1 MKKGVF
7 PLGKVPGSTPGREQI
22 KQQQMEYINNILCIT
37 GTELIISDDNPNGV
51 ITLSNYKALKRRGKI
66 KVLGRSSY
74 NTPVKIVFGS
84 LPKKY
89 QELWKEKNEML
100 PEEKEQTDAFFDNYK
115 EDEAAANFYREHII
129 NYGNGLNDEGISED
143 RQLEYTLNASVLNAI
158 RRTRE
163 TCQTER
169 KARKI
174 PQYAGFWK
182 RSVMALKM
190 FHKKGINHTLPKS
203 ERRLRE
209 RYNQYVDG
217 GYINLIHG
225 NYSNDHSVKITE
237 EAGDWVLAQ
246 WMSQIDRVTI
256 EQLYARYNEK
266 AVTANW
272 DQLKT
277 PATIRNFLF
286 RPEIERI
293 WHGARY
299 GELSSKEKYAR
310 QNRTLLPKHRDSLWY
325 SDGTKLNYFY
335 KDKQGNIHTC
345 NVYEVMD
352 VYSECFLGYHISKS
366 EDFEAQYYAYKM
378 ALRTAGYK
386 PYEIRFDNQGGHKKL
401 QSGDLLNNLSRHSI
415 YTAPYNGKSKTIE
428 SAFGRFQAEFLH
440 KDWFFTG
447 QNIGSKKKESK
458 ANMEFILA
466 NASKLPTLEEIE
478 ATYKMRRDEWNAAP
492 HSKKGTSRL
501 EMYETSV
508 NEETRKLND
517 LDIISIFGILTDKE
531 ATYTASGIVLE
542 LKGKKY
548 PYEVLTPDGE
558 PDRDFNRRNIGRKF
572 YRRYCPEDLF
582 AIALYTKDATGMRFV
597 AYAEPYQMVH
607 RALQDQVDTD
617 CQRIRKNQVA
627 NKEERIQDEVQRSKI
642 LEKHGLHPNQ
652 HGLNTAPLKGITS
665 GKKQKKDIGQHLKE
679 ESNRM
684 AAQEAMEKAKRK
696 QAKKEAREEQEK
708 AEQEQADYMEWLYRK
723 KEMETLSLN

>member
-1 MKKGVF
+1 
-7 PLGKVPGSTPGREQI
+7 
-22 KQQQMEYINNILCIT
+22 MEYFNNVLCIT
-37 GTELIISDDNPNGV
+37 GSELIISDDNPNGIV
-51 ITLSNYKALKRRGKI
+51 RKESYDALKRRNKI
-66 KVLGRSSY
+66 KILKRSCYGNPSIIEF
-74 NTPVKIVFGS
+74 NS

-89 QELWKEKNEML
+89 QELWKEKNEIL

-115 EDEAAANFYREHII
+115 EDEAAACFYAEHKI
-129 NYGNGLNDEGISED
+129 NYGNGLNDEGISEE

-158 RRTRE
+158 IKTRE
-163 TCQTER
+163 VCWVER
-169 KARKI
+169 KARQI
-174 PQYAGFWK
+174 PQYKGFWK

-209 RYNQYVDG
+209 RYNQYIQD

-225 NYSNDHSVKITE
+225 NYSNDHSIKITE
-237 EAGDWVLAQ
+237 ESGDWVLAQ

-256 EQLYARYNEK
+256 EQLYERYNEK
-266 AVTANW
+266 VATENW
-272 DQLKT
+272 KKLKT

-286 RPEIERI
+286 RPEIEHI
-293 WHGARY
+293 WHAARY
-299 GELSSKEKYAR
+299 GELSSKEKYSR
-310 QNRTLLPKHRDSLWY
+310 QNRTILPKRRDALWY
-325 SDGTKLNYFY
+325 SDGTKLNYYY

-345 NVYEVMD
+345 NVYEVID

-366 EDFEAQYYAYKM
+366 EDFEAQYFAYKM
-378 ALRTAGYK
+378 ALRTSGYK

-401 QSGDLLNNLSRHSI
+401 QSGDLLNNLAKHSI

-428 SAFGRFQAEFLH
+428 SAFGRFQSEFLH

-447 QNIGSKKKESK
+447 QNIGSKKRESK
-458 ANMEFILA
+458 ANMEFILS
-466 NASKLPTLEEIE
+466 NASKLPSLEEIE
-478 ATYKMRRDEWNAAP
+478 ATYKIRRDEWNAAP
-492 HSKKGTSRL
+492 HPKSGVSRL
-501 EMYETSV
+501 EMYKTST
-508 NEETRKLND
+508 NEETCKLND
-517 LDIISIFGILTDKE
+517 LDIVSIFGIMTDKE

-542 LKGKKY
+542 LKGEKY

-558 PDRDFNRRNIGRKF
+558 PDKDFNRRNIGRKF

-597 AYAEPYQMVH
+597 AYACPYLTVH

-617 CQRIRKNQVA
+617 YTRIRKNQAA
-627 NKEERIQDEVQRSKI
+627 NKEERIQDEVQRSGI

-684 AAQEAMEKAKRK
+684 EAQEAMERAKRK

-708 AEQEQADYMEWLYRK
+708 AEQEQADYMEWLRRK
-723 KEMETLSLN
+723 REMETLSLN